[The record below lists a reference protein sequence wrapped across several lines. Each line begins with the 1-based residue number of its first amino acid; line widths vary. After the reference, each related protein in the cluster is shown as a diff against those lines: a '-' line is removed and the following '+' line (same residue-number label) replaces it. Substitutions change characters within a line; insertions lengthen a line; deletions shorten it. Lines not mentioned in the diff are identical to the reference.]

1 MALNLQV
8 FTNAG
13 ISMLG
18 AADAGATLTITRIV
32 IGSGSATQD
41 SDLYP
46 LTALINWQEDVTITR
61 KQDLGNGVMLVSGVI
76 NEWDMPAGSPFQLR
90 ELGIMAYTSG
100 ATGTKG
106 TPPPPSAGPGITPPT
121 PVPVSTDQL
130 YCVSNV
136 YTQPPQVVTP
146 GGTNSWAFDIQVEI
160 DRATSV
166 VINIGQVTTYDCE

>member
-76 NEWDMPAGSPFQLR
+76 NECDMPAGPPFHLR
-90 ELGIMAYTSG
+90 ELGIMAYTTG
-100 ATGTKG
+100 ATGTGATG
-106 TPPPPSAGPGITPPT
+106 TPPPAPLPTTPS
-121 PVPVSTDQL
+121 
-130 YCVSNV
+130 
-136 YTQPPQVVTP
+136 
-146 GGTNSWAFDIQVEI
+146 
-160 DRATSV
+160 
-166 VINIGQVTTYDCE
+166 